1 MSVNVTRKTN
11 ESSISVTLDGAGFP
25 DNYKEGISTPCA
37 MLNHMIEHII
47 YRSNI
52 GIAVNCEYTAF
63 ALDHVVFEDAGSAIG
78 RAFAKL
84 MEQSV
89 GSGVY
94 GYGSATSIIDEARAQ
109 AAISFES
116 RALLAFSSDVQIPEL
131 CEDTKSEDLKT
142 FLDGFTQG
150 AACTLHIDVAR
161 GDNAHH
167 IWEAVYR
174 AVGSALEAAFTANPS
189 RANRPSGVAGKI
201 EIEN

>member
-1 MSVNVTRKTN
+1 MPVTVTRKTN
-11 ESSISVTLDGAGFP
+11 ESQISVTLDGSGFA
-25 DNYKEGISTPCA
+25 DDYKERIKTPSA

-52 GIAVNCEYTAF
+52 GIAINCEYSAF
-63 ALDHVVFEDAGSAIG
+63 ALDHVAFEDAGSTVG

-89 GSGVY
+89 DGGVY
-94 GYGSATSIIDEARAQ
+94 GYGSATSVIDEARAT
-109 AAISFES
+109 AAFSFES
-116 RALLAFSSDVQIPEL
+116 RALLVFSSAVEIPAL

-150 AACTLHIDVAR
+150 AVCTLHIDVAR
-161 GDNAHH
+161 GENAHH

-174 AVGSALEAAFTANPS
+174 AVGSALEAVFTKNPA

-201 EIEN
+201 EIV